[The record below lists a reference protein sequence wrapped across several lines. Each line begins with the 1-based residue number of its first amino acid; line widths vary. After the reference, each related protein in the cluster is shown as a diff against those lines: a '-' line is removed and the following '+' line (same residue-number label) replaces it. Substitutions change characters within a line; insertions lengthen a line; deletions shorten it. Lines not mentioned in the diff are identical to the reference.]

1 MKKTTSLYLFTCISS
16 LFLLFISQKIN
27 AGAVP
32 VVFKNLNR
40 LTIEEPIVA
49 YDQGYAMFTASWSW
63 ADGDFPPPYRIEI
76 YTESEFPY
84 YSSHNTYDKHITRYL
99 MLPQGE
105 YIHVKLTSEI
115 YYISTSTTFYN
126 P

>member
-1 MKKTTSLYLFTCISS
+1 MKKTTLLNSFTCIIGLTLLFTC
-16 LFLLFISQKIN
+16 LNIN
-27 AGAVP
+27 AGTHHSKKVP
-32 VVFKNLNR
+32 TR
-40 LTIEEPIVA
+40 AIEEPLVA

-76 YTESEFPY
+76 DTEGEFPY
-84 YSSHNTYDKHITRYL
+84 HSEHTTYDKYITRYL

-115 YYISTSTTFYN
+115 YFISTSTTFYN